1 MASDKKYQEKID
13 ILFDLVEDLTAKLK
27 SLENE
32 NKEQKNQVETLKA
45 NLQLPDV
52 QQLQNHINHT
62 IENKIKELQLN
73 VTQKLNKVTEQK
85 IETINAE
92 KDEMNAKFENHKM
105 IIKSSI
111 SSHKKLLEEK
121 MDTLTLSVEK
131 ANNEINQL
139 MCTNTSKSDKLK
151 RHEDIQK
158 ELREKLTLLEENTD
172 QQLVENINN
181 LRTELLKIVSNENN
195 KATQPKTANNKQNAR
210 NNESAN
216 SDENN

>member
-1 MASDKKYQEKID
+1 MPVAASDKKYQEKIE

-32 NKEQKNQVETLKA
+32 NKELKNQVETLKA
-45 NLQLPDV
+45 NLQLPDL
-52 QQLQNHINHT
+52 QQLQNDINHT

-73 VTQKLNKVTEQK
+73 VTQKLDKVTEQR

-92 KDEMNAKFENHKM
+92 EDEMNSKFENHKM

-111 SSHKKLLEEK
+111 SSDKKLLEEK
-121 MDTLTLSVEK
+121 TETLTLNLEK

-139 MCTNTSKSDKLK
+139 MRANTSKSDKLK

-158 ELREKLTLLEENTD
+158 ELREKLTIYWKKLQINS
-172 QQLVENINN
+172 QL
-181 LRTELLKIVSNENN
+181 KY
-195 KATQPKTANNKQNAR
+195 
-210 NNESAN
+210 
-216 SDENN
+216 